1 MAWFSVFY
9 LFLLRAVSLIR
20 HGDIQ
25 PNNGPT
31 IGVAQ
36 LRNPVD
42 CQPSVSVS
50 VHISNLSPG
59 QPQRH
64 GTQQLK
70 TQLRLFNFNAR
81 SLFPERL
88 ELKQLVI
95 QQQSSSPH
103 LIAVSETWL
112 SDVVPDGAVA
122 LPGYS
127 SVFRTDREGHRGGG
141 VLLLAKD
148 GVKCQ
153 RRADFQVWPESVW
166 TEVATSDSMFKSFV
180 VDCV

>member
-1 MAWFSVFY
+1 MAGWF
-9 LFLLRAVSLIR
+9 AI
-20 HGDIQ
+20 
-25 PNNGPT
+25 
-31 IGVAQ
+31 
-36 LRNPVD
+36 
-42 CQPSVSVS
+42 
-50 VHISNLSPG
+50 
-59 QPQRH
+59 
-64 GTQQLK
+64 
-70 TQLRLFNFNAR
+70 
-81 SLFPERL
+81 
-88 ELKQLVI
+88 
-95 QQQSSSPH
+95 
-103 LIAVSETWL
+103 
-112 SDVVPDGAVA
+112 VVPDGAVA